1 MEGHQFNDS
10 AVPDSPAADFYDVL
24 NKTFCPEGYNL
35 TGNGTVC
42 ARAPIGGSVLS
53 DGNVLLYIIGL
64 LTFYGCSMLFLL
76 LLFAKSEQEDIEL
89 ESYYETYIERA
100 ELRDGMAR
108 GVIRGEKAGRPA
120 QVTGTARGVIRG
132 ERAEL
137 SDGMARGVI
146 QGETAGRPAQTARRP
161 AEVSGM
167 PPVQPCD
174 FGTSGIKDMVQMNM

>member
-10 AVPDSPAADFYDVL
+10 AVPDSPAADFYDV
-24 NKTFCPEGYNL
+24 YNGTL
-35 TGNGTVC
+35 CYNVTGNGTVC
-42 ARAPIGGSVLS
+42 ARPPTGGSVLS
-53 DGNVLLYIIGL
+53 DGTVLLYISSFERQERGGL

-108 GVIRGEKAGRPA
+108 GVIRGETAGRPA
-120 QVTGTARGVIRG
+120 GVNGAARGVIRG
-132 ERAEL
+132 ER
-137 SDGMARGVI
+137 V
-146 QGETAGRPAQTARRP
+146 GRPAQTARMP

-167 PPVQPCD
+167 PPAQPYD
-174 FGTSGIKDMVQMNM
+174 FGKSGMKDMVQ